1 MIPRELLAKNLTY
14 MSSVCS
20 VALKNW
26 TKEEVGQKVSES
38 MWRMW
43 FHCIGVEV
51 QWVRGA
57 VPGKGQGSWRSLMNI
72 AMKEETFFVFLFLC

>member
-1 MIPRELLAKNLTY
+1 MQ
-14 MSSVCS
+14 CG
-20 VALKNW
+20 LK
-26 TKEEVGQKVSES
+26 KLEETGQKKKWDKKSES